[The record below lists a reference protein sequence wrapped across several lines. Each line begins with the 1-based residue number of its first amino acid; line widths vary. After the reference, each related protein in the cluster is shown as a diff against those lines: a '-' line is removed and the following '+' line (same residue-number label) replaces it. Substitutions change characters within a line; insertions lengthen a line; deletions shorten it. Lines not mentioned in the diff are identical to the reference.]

1 MNLIVAV
8 SFTHTPIYYRLQ
20 LAKAPH
26 CCSLI
31 YIAHHLNGD
40 INNQSLNI
48 YKVHLLDQSLVIFLA
63 AVFQQGLPEE
73 FSFKVN
79 VTLEDI

>member
-1 MNLIVAV
+1 M
-8 SFTHTPIYYRLQ
+8 YYRLQ

-31 YIAHHLNGD
+31 YIAHHLKGD
-40 INNQSLNI
+40 INSQSLNI
-48 YKVHLLDQSLVIFLA
+48 YRVHLLDQSLVIFLA

-73 FSFKVN
+73 FSFNVN
-79 VTLEDI
+79 VHFKIYENILWYLVLLCT